1 MENLKEN
8 IENNKENQKITVFPT
23 VEQIMNDLQFQFSTI
38 NSSENKL
45 LKSNGKSYYKLNKTK
60 NYSFFFIIVIK

>member
-23 VEQIMNDLQFQFSTI
+23 VEQIMNDLQFQLSTI

-45 LKSNGKSYYKLNKTK
+45 LNSNGKLYY
-60 NYSFFFIIVIK
+60 